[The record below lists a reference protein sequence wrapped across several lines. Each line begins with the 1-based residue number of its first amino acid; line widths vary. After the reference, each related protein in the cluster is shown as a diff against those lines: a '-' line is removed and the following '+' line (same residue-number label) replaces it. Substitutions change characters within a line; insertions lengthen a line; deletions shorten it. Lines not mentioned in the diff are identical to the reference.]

1 MGVKTAQL
9 QALSYVEKKRQLRT
23 SAVVGAWL
31 KTLTP
36 EKANRITAAMDA
48 VHAGG
53 PTQGRPL
60 VDRVKGSRHHN
71 MKELRTGS
79 IRVLFVFH
87 DGDPLM
93 LVGGD
98 KRGAWNGWYPRAVA
112 QADRLYD
119 QYRRDHGKGGPG
131 WRRDPPS
138 HGR

>member
-1 MGVKTAQL
+1 VKTGSL
-9 QALSYVEKKRQLRT
+9 QALSYVEKKRHLTVTPELR
-23 SAVVGAWL
+23 AWL

-36 EKANRITAAMDA
+36 EKANRVTAAMDRVA
-48 VHAGG
+48 HDG
-53 PTQGRPL
+53 PTRGRPL
-60 VDRVKGSRHHN
+60 VDRVKGSRYHN

-112 QADRLYD
+112 QADKLYA
-119 QYRRDHGKGGPG
+119 QHRREDGKGGPG